1 VRCSPRALQSAC
13 AAVRLRRRRCQ
24 WAVATGTSRA
34 AAAIIRIVAESGRV
48 KNTIRS
54 PWLIATA
61 WRNCCSANGPRMRR
75 WPVRSECRRVASRS
89 RARRRP
95 RECRD
100 LLVAD
105 ARHELGDLAGMDA
118 VGAGMLLPSNR
129 SGKGANA
136 AERATSRGGGRNLDR
151 AESAVYSRAA
161 FDILMQVETPSSP
174 AGTSRALLS
183 AR

>member
-1 VRCSPRALQSAC
+1 MKRVVRMLRALQSDC
-13 AAVRLRRRRCQ
+13 
-24 WAVATGTSRA
+24 AVAAANRRSQPVRA
-34 AAAIIRIVAESGRV
+34 GLQPPSPGLLRSGRV
-48 KNTIRS
+48 KNTVRS

-61 WRNCCSANGPRMRR
+61 WRNCRSANGPRMRR

-151 AESAVYSRAA
+151 ADSAVYSRAA
-161 FDILMQVETPSSP
+161 FDILMQVETPSSS
-174 AGTSRALLS
+174 ADTS
-183 AR
+183 